1 MLYNLCFNT
10 VRGERWCVWCML
22 CSLLQS
28 SVVFRWRSEE
38 GEGAGG
44 GGWTGRGGK
53 GYIYSHASISL
64 YPSSLPP
71 VHSPPPPP
79 LSSVST
85 SKLFIKMKKKKNN
98 EARYVVENI
107 DTDHTKETWACH
119 QCIQRTMHLPVRFL
133 SCTLIQQTHTTNV
146 CIINHLFTFNS
157 VTAHTCSAQ

>member
-1 MLYNLCFNT
+1 MFGACCVFCYKAVSCSVGE
-10 VRGERWCVWCML
+10 VRKGRG
-22 CSLLQS
+22 QG
-28 SVVFRWRSEE
+28 EE
-38 GEGAGG
+38 GRRGG
-44 GGWTGRGGK
+44 GGGGK

-79 LSSVST
+79 PPPPPPLSSVSP